1 MDTRVKEF
9 IEKHID
15 LIEAGDFKT
24 LYQKTT
30 PRTCFGVI
38 TDELLSAGID
48 PLENSDIVYPRMF
61 DGSTRLGTF
70 DVPEGI
76 KTLREGAF
84 QDSLFSSVSL
94 PESLVRIGVKCF
106 QRAEIKK
113 VVFSY
118 NCNLEIVDEQAFFE
132 APNLTNIILPRR
144 CKHVNI
150 MAFANSGLQE
160 VLLPDNVEWIGSGA
174 FMHTPLK
181 NIRIPR
187 NISHV
192 GTYVFSGCDN
202 LQNIYVPEDVIKKT
216 AFWNSAKMEFLE
228 GNNAEIVVV

>member
-15 LIEAGDFKT
+15 LIDAGDFAT
-24 LYQKTT
+24 LYKQST
-30 PRTCFGVI
+30 PGTCLGEI
-38 TDELLSAGID
+38 TRELMSVGID
-48 PLENSDIVYPRMF
+48 PLENSDIVYPKMF
-61 DGSTRLGTF
+61 DGCTRFGSFT
-70 DVPEGI
+70 VPEGI
-76 KTLREGAF
+76 KMLGEGAF
-84 QDSLFSSVSL
+84 KDSLFSSVSL
-94 PESLVRIGVKCF
+94 PESLVRIGVNCF
-106 QRAEIKK
+106 RRAEIKK

-118 NCNLEIVDEQAFFE
+118 NCNLEIVGEQAFYE
-132 APNLTNIILPRR
+132 AANLTNIILPRR
-144 CKHVNI
+144 CKHVHI
-150 MAFANSGLQE
+150 MAFASSGLQE

>member
-15 LIEAGDFKT
+15 LIDAGDFKT

-30 PRTCFGVI
+30 PGTYFGEI
-38 TDELLSAGID
+38 TEELLSAGID

-61 DGSTRLGTF
+61 DASTRFGTF

-76 KTLREGAF
+76 RILGERAF

-94 PESLVRIGVKCF
+94 PESLVKIGVNCF
-106 QRAEIKK
+106 RRSEIKK

-118 NCNLEIVDEQAFFE
+118 NCNLEIVGEQAFYKTE
-132 APNLTNIILPRR
+132 DLTNIILPRR
-144 CKHVNI
+144 CKHVN
-150 MAFANSGLQE
+150 MLAFASSGLQE
-160 VLLPDNVEWIGSGA
+160 VLLPDNVEWIGFGA
-174 FMHTPLK
+174 FMDTPLK

-187 NISHV
+187 NIAHV
-192 GTYVFSGCDN
+192 GTNIFSGCNN
-202 LQNIYVPEDVIKKT
+202 LQHIYVPEDVIKKD
-216 AFWNSAKMEFLE
+216 AFWNKAKIEFLE